1 MGELLG
7 EIVSLSSHDVEEILS
22 EQNTT
27 SRRFG
32 EIALSWGLCQPEH
45 VWSAWCRQVQDA
57 AGCETVDLDRDG
69 IDAQAV
75 ALLPNEL
82 AQMFR
87 AVAIRSSDTEVVI
100 ASDAPL
106 GERAR
111 EELRRLLIKNVKFV
125 VAVKKQI
132 DAAIEVY
139 YAM

>member
-7 EIVSLSSHDVEEILS
+7 EMVSLSSHDVEEILN
-22 EQNTT
+22 EQHTT

-45 VWSAWCRQVQDA
+45 VWTAWCRQLEDS
-57 AGCETVDLDRDG
+57 AGFDTVDLDRVG

-82 AQMFR
+82 AQLFR

-111 EELRRLLIKNVKFV
+111 EELQRLLIKNVKFV
-125 VAVKKQI
+125 VAPKKQI
-132 DAAIEVY
+132 DAAMDVY
-139 YAM
+139 HAT